1 MKIKKQTGLQAFN
14 DVCKYLDESTFVF
27 CYEDIKNI
35 SDVNIIW
42 SEDSNMNANI
52 VGIFMQQIDS
62 IVTEEDLISIFD
74 QQIDSIIVEDDL
86 EIAKQFVKKYAN
98 YDLKLVTQPSSGVG
112 QFCTIFCCKSK
123 ILKEVFEKIA
133 KGQEAF
139 QKFIKEDGDVNDRKF
154 CWLVAKYFDS
164 NKNIKENSSWARII
178 FQNDFCV
185 LFFFVEPFEIDSQ
198 KEVILS
204 FSEKPQKYIY
214 CEEIL
219 HDKISFYEF
228 YWTLKEL
235 ILRSDSLEEFAFVFP
250 NNSKEQELYQK
261 FVKHLNHNK

>member
-1 MKIKKQTGLQAFN
+1 MKINKQTGLQVF
-14 DVCKYLDESTFVF
+14 DSFCSYLDEQTFAICHQKIKQIREVNVVWF
-27 CYEDIKNI
+27 ED
-35 SDVNIIW
+35 DGV
-42 SEDSNMNANI
+42 SEK
-52 VGIFMQQIDS
+52 
-62 IVTEEDLISIFD
+62 DLKDLFD
-74 QQIDSIIVEDDL
+74 QQIDSIIVEKDL
-86 EIAKQFVKKYAN
+86 DVAKHIVTKHAEH
-98 YDLKLVTQPSSGVG
+98 DLRLVTQPSSGVG
-112 QFCTIFCCKSK
+112 RFCAIFCCKSE
-123 ILKEVFEKIA
+123 ILKEVFEKIT
-133 KGQEAF
+133 KEREAF
-139 QKFIKEDGDVNDRKF
+139 QKFLKEDGDVKNADF
-154 CWLVAKYFDS
+154 CWLIAKYFDS

-204 FSEKPQKYIY
+204 FSEKPRKYIY

-250 NNSKEQELYQK
+250 NNQNEKELYQK